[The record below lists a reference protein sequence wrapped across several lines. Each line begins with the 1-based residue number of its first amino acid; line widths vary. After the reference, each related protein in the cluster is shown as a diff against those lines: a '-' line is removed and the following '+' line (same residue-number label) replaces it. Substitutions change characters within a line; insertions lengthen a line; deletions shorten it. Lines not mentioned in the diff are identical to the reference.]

1 MDFVLR
7 TGVSMILSFMS
18 FPSSLKQ
25 KSIDIIKASDCSVS
39 QLALW
44 CGGGWIL
51 KPPPQKLWWH
61 NHEKYWQDMNC
72 GSKLLDICN
81 VCCLCSI
88 GVLVSGYS
96 VLVWVYELT
105 VCGCAAVLCSQVGG
119 DTCIYPVVVVCGWN
133 VEWHLISNKF
143 PVHWLGSISRLS
155 SNFSLPCYPAVG
167 FIVHY
172 SDCFSKESSFEV
184 FNKIK
189 DLSEDDFKPL
199 DNR

>member
-1 MDFVLR
+1 MEFVLL

-18 FPSSLKQ
+18 YPTSSKH
-25 KSIDIIKASDCSVS
+25 KSIDIIRASDFSVS
-39 QLALW
+39 QLAFW

-51 KPPPQKLWWH
+51 KPPPRKLWWH
-61 NHEKYWQDMNC
+61 NHEKYWQGMNC
-72 GSKLLDICN
+72 GGKLLDICI

-88 GVLVSGYS
+88 SC

-105 VCGCAAVLCSQVGG
+105 VCGCSAVLCSQVGG
-119 DTCIYPVVVVCGWN
+119 DTCIYPVVDCGWN
-133 VEWHLISNKF
+133 VKWHLISNKF

-172 SDCFSKESSFEV
+172 NDIYRDCLSKESSQV
-184 FNKIK
+184 LRCSIK
-189 DLSEDDFKPL
+189 L
-199 DNR
+199 RT